1 MRTLVTW
8 TCVILGMGV
17 CGLVVSDALSWE
29 RWVAPVWVAGEAV
42 LDQEIRPATS
52 PVAGSRFARPA
63 PRGWTAPNLVG
74 ARDRPDETWRPGL
87 AQLGLPVA
95 AQSPRLGVEPAGVIG
110 LSMERDA
117 GAPLPQVRLVADV
130 LDAMPDKC
138 DERLF
143 GTWYCDI
150 SCLYDDCEAYG
161 PTYTLSRSIDPDGY
175 ERIHERY
182 KYGEDPFLSEYRVE
196 RKWGTPRSNSP
207 LEKGKLVFASCD
219 GKTDAG
225 HSRFSVNIRKPD
237 GSDWQVVMYW
247 VDGANQV
254 MSAEYYYVWREGGK
268 IQKKRRHH
276 DECQREIKR
285 YD

>member
-1 MRTLVTW
+1 MKPIVTRLG
-8 TCVILGMGV
+8 VILALCSG
-17 CGLVVSDALSWE
+17 GLAVSQALSWE
-29 RWVAPVWVAGEAV
+29 WWVAPARVAGDAV
-42 LDQEIRPATS
+42 LDQERRPATS
-52 PVAGSRFARPA
+52 PVLRSRFARPV
-63 PRGWTAPNLVG
+63 PRGWTAPSLVG
-74 ARDRPDETWRPGL
+74 ARDRPDETWRLRL

-95 AQSPRLGVEPAGVIG
+95 AQAPRLGVGLAGVMG
-110 LSMERDA
+110 LSMGRDA

-143 GTWYCDI
+143 GTWYCRI

-207 LEKGKLVFASCD
+207 LEKGKLVFASCN

-237 GSDWQVVMYW
+237 GSDWQAILYW

-268 IQKKRRHH
+268 IQKKRRGL